1 MRTLSIRLRKNY
13 KRGQLSAVRKG
24 ESDNEMEMVQ
34 DHDHY
39 DGKEDLIFIK
49 EVILIEDEEYAQW
62 EGEEENMM
70 AADQENQ
77 AKDTI
82 KGMYAEPLEL
92 EDFLGLMKVYPQAPS
107 IVISDM
113 YTN

>member
-1 MRTLSIRLRKNY
+1 MRTLCIRIRKNY
-13 KRGQLSAVRKG
+13 KKRELRAAHKG
-24 ESDNEMEMVQ
+24 AGDNEMEMIQ
-34 DHDHY
+34 EGDHY

-62 EGEEENMM
+62 EGEAEDMM

-82 KGMYAEPLEL
+82 KGMYAEPIEL
-92 EDFLGLMKVYPQAPS
+92 EDLLGLMKVYPQAPS
-107 IVISDM
+107 IVISGT